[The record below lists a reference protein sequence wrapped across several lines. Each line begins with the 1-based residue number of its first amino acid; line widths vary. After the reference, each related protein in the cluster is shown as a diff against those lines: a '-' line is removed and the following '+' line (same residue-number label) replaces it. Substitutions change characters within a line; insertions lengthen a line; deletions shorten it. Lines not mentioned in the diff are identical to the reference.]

1 MQAKVEEEL
10 IPDQLF
16 VNGKKQIS
24 ARYPNFDPNIRIFNG
39 YAADACS
46 PERVKNWSSPAG
58 GYLHAMHSR
67 EWGGYQ
73 YSIEGKDAKG
83 ELILKGGFQNNRQ
96 MGMHHTYRMVENIFE
111 ELDAEGNGIL
121 IKKPIHSISIR
132 RENSTCKP
140 PCSKCRRQKTSLS

>member
-46 PERVKNWSSPAG
+46 PERVKTGATP
-58 GYLHAMHSR
+58 R
-67 EWGGYQ
+67 EVICTPCTAENGEATNTA
-73 YSIEGKDAKG
+73 SKAKTPRA
-83 ELILKGGFQNNRQ
+83 N
-96 MGMHHTYRMVENIFE
+96 
-111 ELDAEGNGIL
+111 
-121 IKKPIHSISIR
+121 
-132 RENSTCKP
+132 
-140 PCSKCRRQKTSLS
+140 